1 MGARGNASV
10 LPAGE
15 PVQAARPEGEPQ
27 RLTLADVQ
35 AAAARIKGRILRT
48 PTVPAP
54 VLSRVTG
61 ADITLKLDNLQA
73 VGSFKERGA
82 ANRLALLT
90 ADERA
95 RGVVAMSA
103 GNHAQGVA
111 RHATL
116 HGVAST
122 IVMPLFTP
130 LAKVSGTVA
139 WGARVVMHGATLAEA
154 AAHAAYLAEHEGML
168 FISPYDDYAIMAGQ
182 GTLALEML
190 EDGPELDVLLV
201 PVGGGGLIS
210 GCAVAMAALSPR
222 TEVVGVQVAP
232 YSALAQRMGAPAHA
246 IGGAT
251 IAEGIAVRDVGFETR
266 KVIARH
272 VSDVIVAPEGTVE
285 DAISL
290 LAEGAKVVAE
300 GAGAAALAGLLAH
313 RGRFAGKSV
322 GLPVCGGNIDV
333 RIMAN
338 VLMRGLLRDG
348 RLLRLRM
355 EIPDRPGV
363 LADIAAK
370 IGVCGGNI
378 IEVSHQRLFA
388 IPSVQSALLEVMV
401 EARDPS
407 HAATIEAAL
416 AESYTVTRI

>member
-1 MGARGNASV
+1 MDAR
-10 LPAGE
+10 
-15 PVQAARPEGEPQ
+15 AATLA
-27 RLTLADVQ
+27 LTLSDVR
-35 AAAARIKGRILRT
+35 AAAARIQGRILRT
-48 PTVPAP
+48 PTVPSAI
-54 VLSRVTG
+54 LSRRTG
-61 ADITLKLDNLQA
+61 AEITLKLDNLQA

-90 ADERA
+90 PGERQ

-130 LAKVSGTVA
+130 LAKISGTAA
-139 WGARVVMHGATLAEA
+139 WGARVVLHGDTLAEA
-154 AAHAAYLAEHEGML
+154 AAHAARLAEHEGMI
-168 FISPYDDYAIMAGQ
+168 FISPYDDYAVMAGQ
-182 GTLALEML
+182 GTLALEMV
-190 EDGPELDVLLV
+190 EDGPALDVLLV
-201 PVGGGGLIS
+201 PIGGGGLIS
-210 GCAVAMAALSPR
+210 GCAVVMAGLSPR
-222 TEVVGVQVAP
+222 TEVIGVQVAP
-232 YSALAQRMGAPAHA
+232 YSALAQRMGAPSHE

-266 KVIARH
+266 KIIAAH
-272 VSDVIVAPEGTVE
+272 VSEVLVASERSVE
-285 DAISL
+285 DAISM

-313 RGRFAGKSV
+313 RSRFAGKQV
-322 GLPVCGGNIDV
+322 GMPVCGGNIDV

-338 VLMRGLLRDG
+338 VLLRGLLRDG

-370 IGVCGGNI
+370 IGVSGGNI

-388 IPSVQSALLEVMV
+388 SPSVQSAQLEVMV

-407 HAATIEAAL
+407 HAADIEHAL
-416 AESYTVTRI
+416 ATSYSVVRI